1 MLKIKLVYLPSLVLF
16 TVVLGYGIPNIFAQG
31 VTGNNGTVPLEVNYW
46 ETYYNPKYRF
56 SIDYPIYDD
65 KTSITEQGNGTNT
78 SSIIFNTPAI
88 NYTVTIYTN
97 KNTSD
102 PQELAVANMQNLTI
116 GQVPTIDGVTSIYQ
130 DNELGYKSNVV
141 DISPAV
147 ESGYIL
153 IYDYLYFKHNG
164 LVYKFTFTNNDS
176 AYYDEVEVAIN
187 SIKFFD

>member
-1 MLKIKLVYLPSLVLF
+1 MLKIKLVYSSSIVLF

-31 VTGNNGTVPLEVNYW
+31 VTGNNGTVPLEVKYW

-65 KTSITEQGNGTNT
+65 KTSITEQVNGTNT
-78 SSIIFNTPAI
+78 SSIIFNTPSI

-102 PQELAVANMQNLTI
+102 PQELAVANMQNLSI
-116 GQVPTIDGVTSIYQ
+116 GQVPTIDGVTPISQ
-130 DNELGYKSNVV
+130 DNVLGYKSNVV
-141 DISPAV
+141 DISPV
-147 ESGYIL
+147 IEKGYIL
-153 IYDYLYFKHNG
+153 IYDYLYFKHTG
-164 LVYKFTFTNNDS
+164 LVYKITFTNNDS
-176 AYYDEVEVAIN
+176 AYYDEVDVAIN